1 MHSKNTDQD
10 YRMSFTVNTREIE
23 YTAPDGQ
30 RLIGYFATRVTDQPV
45 AGVIVAPEWWGR
57 NEYTEQRARELAEHG
72 FAALAIDMYGDKKV
86 TTAVPQASTWM
97 NQTFEQPET
106 IVDRAQ
112 AGLSTLAAQPEV
124 NAEKLA
130 AIGFCYGGKVVLDL
144 ARSGAQIEAVAT
156 FHAVLSPKAPA
167 EKGKIKA
174 EILVLHGELD
184 SMVTLDDVASFRQ
197 EMHDAEV
204 DHEVIIFEDAKH
216 GFSNPLADE
225 RAKANNVDL
234 GYNAEAERQGL
245 EAMYELLDKHLK

>member
-1 MHSKNTDQD
+1 
-10 YRMSFTVNTREIE
+10 MSFPITTREIE

-30 RLIGYFATRVTDQPV
+30 RLIGYFATPTTDQPV

-72 FAALAIDMYGDKKV
+72 FAALAIDMYGDKRV
-86 TTAVPQASTWM
+86 TTEVPQASAWM
-97 NQTFEQPET
+97 NQTFEQADT
-106 IVDRAQ
+106 IVNRAQ
-112 AGLSTLAAQPEV
+112 AGLATLAAQPEV
-124 NAEKLA
+124 NTEKLA

-144 ARSGAQIEAVAT
+144 ARSGADIKAVVT
-156 FHAVLSPKAPA
+156 FHAVLAASAPA
-167 EKGKIKA
+167 EKGKVKA

-184 SMVTLDDVASFRQ
+184 SMVTLDNVASFRQ
-197 EMHDAEV
+197 EMHDADV
-204 DHEVIIFEDAKH
+204 DHEVVIFEDAKH

-225 RAKANNVDL
+225 RAKTNNVDL